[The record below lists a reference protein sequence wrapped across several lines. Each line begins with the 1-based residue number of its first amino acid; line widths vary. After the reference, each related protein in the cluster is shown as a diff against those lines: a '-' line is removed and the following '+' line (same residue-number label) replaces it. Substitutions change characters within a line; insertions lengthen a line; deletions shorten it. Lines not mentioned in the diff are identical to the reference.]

1 MRIAIPVVQ
10 GKLSPHFGHCDE
22 FAIVDVDSETKRI
35 SEIRMMNAPA
45 HEPGALPRW
54 LNEQEVQLVIA
65 GGMGGRAQMLFAESG
80 IDVLVGA
87 PTESAEEIASMYLR
101 GTLQT
106 GANICDH

>member
-10 GKLSPHFGHCDE
+10 GKLSLHFGHCDQ
-22 FAIVDVDSETKRI
+22 FAIVDVDPETEKI
-35 SEIRMMNAPA
+35 SKIRMMAAPA

-54 LNEQEVQLVIA
+54 LNEQGVKLVIA
-65 GGMGGRAQMLFAESG
+65 GGMGSRAQMLFADNG
-80 IDVLVGA
+80 IDVQVGA
-87 PTESAEEIASMYLR
+87 PAESAEEVVNAYLQ

>member
-1 MRIAIPVVQ
+1 MRIAIPVLQ
-10 GKLSPHFGHCDE
+10 GKLSLHFGHCDQ
-22 FAIVDVDSETKRI
+22 FALVDVDAEANRI
-35 SEIRMMNAPA
+35 VEIRMETAPS

-54 LNEQEVQLVIA
+54 LNAQDVELVIA
-65 GGMGGRAQMLFAESG
+65 GGMGSRARMLFGDNG

-87 PTESAEEIASMYLR
+87 PSESAEEVVNAYLQ

>member
-10 GKLSPHFGHCDE
+10 GKLSLHFGHCDQ
-22 FAIVDVDSETKRI
+22 FAIVDVDSEMERI
-35 SEIRMMNAPA
+35 SEIRMMTAPV

-54 LNEQEVQLVIA
+54 LNEQDVKLVIA
-65 GGMGGRAQMLFAESG
+65 GGMGSRAQMLFTDSG

-87 PTESAEEIASMYLR
+87 PTESAEEVVKMYLQ